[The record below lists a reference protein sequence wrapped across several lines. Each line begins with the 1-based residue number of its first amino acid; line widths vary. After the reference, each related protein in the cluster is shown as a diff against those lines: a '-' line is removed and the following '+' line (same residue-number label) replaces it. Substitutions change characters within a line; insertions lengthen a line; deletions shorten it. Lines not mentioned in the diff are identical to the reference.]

1 MTLAQFYATHRK
13 ANAIVVPGRAELA
26 SPESL
31 FRIPGILD
39 SGHPLLGILIDA
51 ERSKKK

>member
-1 MTLAQFYATHRK
+1 MTLAQFYATHRQS
-13 ANAIVVPGRAELA
+13 NAIVVPGRAP
-26 SPESL
+26 SVGPQSL